1 MTNQQN
7 GREISIYGQKI
18 IYFLSIPIAPDEQ
31 KDKETV
37 NVKKF
42 QEDNWQNHPI
52 IWSQTK
58 YTIKSGWHQNSFIVF
73 HSIITS
79 VILSLPGYILD
90 D

>member
-42 QEDNWQNHPI
+42 QEDN
-52 IWSQTK
+52 
-58 YTIKSGWHQNSFIVF
+58 
-73 HSIITS
+73 
-79 VILSLPGYILD
+79 
-90 D
+90 